1 MFSLKTINNTNNN
14 LGFQGIYKPTISV
27 ISVSS
32 EETVREYENQ
42 NKDVLEQPDYALGEE
57 SLASLIGQRFKELA
71 SLFFNKKN
79 NPAEIKKNLD
89 LIA

>member
-1 MFSLKTINNTNNN
+1 MFLIKTINNN

-32 EETVREYENQ
+32 EETVREYENK
-42 NKDVLEQPDYALGEE
+42 NKDILEQPDYVSGEE
-57 SLASLIGQRFKELA
+57 SLADLIGQRFKELA

-79 NPAEIKKNLD
+79 NPQELKTNLN
-89 LIA
+89 LMA